1 MDLTDKKP
9 VRVTAD
15 GYEEALPSWSPD
27 GKRLAFVSKGAK
39 DYDRDDNWDV
49 YVAEATGKGAVKA
62 LTTFEAPTTCPT
74 GRAIR
79 PGAPTGSPSPTCR
92 AGHPS

>member
-49 YVAEATGKGAVKA
+49 YVAEAKGKGAVKA
-62 LTTFEAPTTCPT
+62 LTTFEGVDNMPD
-74 GRAIR
+74 
-79 PGAPTGSPSPTCR
+79 
-92 AGHPS
+92 